1 MFWWSFWKTIDVNG
15 FDAFQNAG
23 LQLEVGPRGP
33 FRLLVYANKN
43 HNFADSPV
51 TKTNIQSNSWQPFQ
65 KWGHLVKI
73 WIVLNGKF
81 FCFSS
86 QYQSRWTCQCY
97 NCCLAPSWW
106 MGTWIWMV
114 LKQTCCNLCVFIGI
128 KFGLKI
134 LLRVKEL
141 TFCNSHHPLHKTNLP
156 SQIPTLSSHIPYS
169 LTMPPSFPPAPHL
182 LLLLTVISI

>member
-1 MFWWSFWKTIDVNG
+1 MQKLFKGYIFGCITQLYYKLYNFLKPKTSWKHC
-15 FDAFQNAG
+15 AF
-23 LQLEVGPRGP
+23 
-33 FRLLVYANKN
+33 
-43 HNFADSPV
+43 S
-51 TKTNIQSNSWQPFQ
+51 
-65 KWGHLVKI
+65 

-97 NCCLAPSWW
+97 NCCLALPGGWEHEYGWFWNYKS
-106 MGTWIWMV
+106 TV
-114 LKQTCCNLCVFIGI
+114 LEQTCCNLCVFIGI

-182 LLLLTVISI
+182 LLLLTIISI